1 MDSDSLST
9 LLDAL
14 HLTIT
19 GNIPQSV
26 LQKADKRMKRYKEQ
40 INPLAYTS
48 DCSSDTSLEEHS
60 TAKKTKIWPYF
71 GNNSTW
77 SRIWYNW
84 FPSIRPGVLVARCLR
99 SRSLLQK
106 FKRITKC
113 ALWDLQQEGTLLFWV
128 LTRKQS
134 YILFLCHS
142 LSDLIVFFVKS

>member
-40 INPLAYTS
+40 MNPLAYTS

-60 TAKKTKIWPYF
+60 TAKKQKYDLILGITQPEAESDIIDSLPSDPEY
-71 GNNSTW
+71 W
-77 SRIWYNW
+77 SLDACDLDP
-84 FPSIRPGVLVARCLR
+84 FF
-99 SRSLLQK
+99 RSLSESLNVPCGICNK
-106 FKRITKC
+106 KGHYYFECSRVSKVISK
-113 ALWDLQQEGTLLFWV
+113 
-128 LTRKQS
+128 
-134 YILFLCHS
+134 FLCHS
-142 LSDLIVFFVKS
+142 LSHLIVFFVKS